1 MYVVCSTEIA
11 KNCSM
16 GHLTPSQG
24 PSYRKEMTSNKQ
36 SESEIFYSEDD
47 SSSNDGDE
55 PLASGSRE
63 DEINTAVILGRPKVG
78 EPAVWQ
84 GTINLGPDTPGEEEE
99 DDQPANPAH
108 QVTDMFLF
116 EVLAKMFIRSQIKL
130 DMRVTTLEDRLRD
143 RDQDIRIMRQ
153 ELVQMRNQLAENTG
167 TAPSTASGGHASC
180 PMSRTTFL
188 ELDKLKKRVSS
199 LSSQLAQAKEFIGTM
214 SLQIS
219 KMQARTAHAPIT
231 QPLPAGP
238 VQPFAGAS
246 HCGTPTPWKG
256 GGHKGYS
263 CYLCNTLV
271 GDHSTDFCY
280 KNPQRLTRPTSSGKG
295 RAKL

>member
-16 GHLTPSQG
+16 GHLTPSRG

-99 DDQPANPAH
+99 DDQPTTPAH

-116 EVLAKMFIRSQIKL
+116 EVLAKMFIRS
-130 DMRVTTLEDRLRD
+130 RESP
-143 RDQDIRIMRQ
+143 
-153 ELVQMRNQLAENTG
+153 G
-167 TAPSTASGGHASC
+167 
-180 PMSRTTFL
+180 RTNHGFNRGRWTC
-188 ELDKLKKRVSS
+188 E
-199 LSSQLAQAKEFIGTM
+199 GPG
-214 SLQIS
+214 
-219 KMQARTAHAPIT
+219 AR
-231 QPLPAGP
+231 
-238 VQPFAGAS
+238 
-246 HCGTPTPWKG
+246 
-256 GGHKGYS
+256 
-263 CYLCNTLV
+263 
-271 GDHSTDFCY
+271 
-280 KNPQRLTRPTSSGKG
+280 
-295 RAKL
+295 